1 MSDTEMT
8 TLRIA
13 APDTVLDGATAVHY
27 EGSFALE
34 LLEDGEQVRSAGDG
48 TGACEVVTPS
58 GVLRLDVGDWMLR
71 TQDGRV
77 ARTQYDLTTL
87 NLV

>member
-1 MSDTEMT
+1 MSDTETT
-8 TLRIA
+8 TLCIA

-27 EGSFALE
+27 NGSFDLE
-34 LLEDGEQVRSAGDG
+34 LLQDDEQVRSAGDG

-58 GVLRLDVGDWMLR
+58 AVLRLDVGDWMIR

-87 NLV
+87 HLV